1 MKNGSKISLQKRYD
15 NLVKSVPTRAPIFLP
30 TDRVPLKEKV
40 EGMTRVKSIYD
51 DKLDKIYRPAL
62 KALREHYRGSKRCF
76 IIGNGPSL
84 NETDLT
90 VLENEITF
98 AVNGFFLKAS
108 DLSWSPTFYVVE
120 DHLVAEDRKDRINSI
135 EGPIK
140 LFPAYL
146 AYCLE
151 EGENTVFFNH
161 RPRVSYP
168 DGFDFSLDASDVTYT
183 GCTVTNTCL
192 QLAHY
197 FGFEQIYLIGVDANY
212 LIPTDVNQG
221 ADYSVGV
228 LDMPSDD
235 PNHFHPDYFGKGFR
249 WHDPQVN
256 KMIEAYQEAKK
267 VTDTTDRRIYNAT
280 VGGELEVFERKSFS
294 SLFPEARNV
303 HQMRIANEKLAGF
316 QRISKDGSKKPD
328 QFTEQTVDHQ
338 GVAKS
343 AYPNILVFDTTLIG
357 NGTATGELKK
367 IFSTNGQ
374 RRIYYSSMASETKNL
389 AHLIG
394 VLLIIGQ

>member
-1 MKNGSKISLQKRYD
+1 M
-15 NLVKSVPTRAPIFLP
+15 
-30 TDRVPLKEKV
+30 
-40 EGMTRVKSIYD
+40 
-51 DKLDKIYRPAL
+51 
-62 KALREHYRGSKRCF
+62 
-76 IIGNGPSL
+76 
-84 NETDLT
+84 
-90 VLENEITF
+90 
-98 AVNGFFLKAS
+98 
-108 DLSWSPTFYVVE
+108 
-120 DHLVAEDRKDRINSI
+120 AEDRKDRINSI

-151 EGENTVFFNH
+151 EGENTIFFNH

-256 KMIEAYQEAKK
+256 KMIEAYREAKK

-280 VGGELEVFERKSFS
+280 VGGS
-294 SLFPEARNV
+294 
-303 HQMRIANEKLAGF
+303 
-316 QRISKDGSKKPD
+316 
-328 QFTEQTVDHQ
+328 
-338 GVAKS
+338 
-343 AYPNILVFDTTLIG
+343 
-357 NGTATGELKK
+357 
-367 IFSTNGQ
+367 
-374 RRIYYSSMASETKNL
+374 
-389 AHLIG
+389 
-394 VLLIIGQ
+394 

>member
-1 MKNGSKISLQKRYD
+1 M
-15 NLVKSVPTRAPIFLP
+15 
-30 TDRVPLKEKV
+30 
-40 EGMTRVKSIYD
+40 
-51 DKLDKIYRPAL
+51 
-62 KALREHYRGSKRCF
+62 
-76 IIGNGPSL
+76 
-84 NETDLT
+84 
-90 VLENEITF
+90 
-98 AVNGFFLKAS
+98 
-108 DLSWSPTFYVVE
+108 
-120 DHLVAEDRKDRINSI
+120 
-135 EGPIK
+135 
-140 LFPAYL
+140 
-146 AYCLE
+146 
-151 EGENTVFFNH
+151 
-161 RPRVSYP
+161 
-168 DGFDFSLDASDVTYT
+168 
-183 GCTVTNTCL
+183 
-192 QLAHY
+192 AHY

-249 WHDPQVN
+249 WHDPQLN

-328 QFTEQTVDHQ
+328 QFAEQTVDHQ

-357 NGTATGELKK
+357 NGTFGELKK